1 VHRVPAYPAVVPVLL
16 DTTPLRVNASYR
28 RLFTGFTLSGIGA
41 QLAVVAIGLQVY
53 AISGTS
59 FAVGLVGLFA
69 LVPLVVM
76 GLYGG
81 ALVDAHDR
89 RTVALVS
96 GLVGWAVSI
105 ANAAYAWLG
114 HPTLWWLYLVVALQS
129 AAFGVISPARSSI
142 YPRLLDL
149 SMLPA
154 ANALNVFATNLYLT
168 VGPLLAGVLVDT
180 GGYRLAYTFDA
191 ALFSFAMWGLV
202 RLEPIPPEADPSLDL
217 SSHGAARRRRPGLS
231 SVLDGFRF
239 LGTRPNVRMT
249 FLADF
254 CAMILAQ
261 PRALFPAVA
270 ALAFGGG
277 ARTVGLMSAAVAVG
291 SVLAMVFSGRL
302 GGVVRQGLAVVV
314 AVALWGVSIAGFG
327 VAVAGA
333 GSLVDR
339 GTALWGGAVCLACAG
354 AADSVSSVFRNTILQ
369 SATPDHLRGRLQG
382 VFIVVV
388 AGGPRLGDLVA
399 GTGAT
404 AYGEAWAAIVG
415 GLLCVAAVGALSA
428 WQRGFLRYDAR
439 HPTP

>member
-1 VHRVPAYPAVVPVLL
+1 MPVLL
-16 DTTPLRVNASYR
+16 DTTPLRVNPSYR

-53 AISGTS
+53 SLSGTS

-89 RTVALVS
+89 RLVALVA
-96 GLVGWAVSI
+96 GLAGWTVSI

-129 AAFGVISPARSSI
+129 AAFGVISPARSAI

-149 SMLPA
+149 SLLPA

-168 VGPLLAGVLVDT
+168 AGPLLAGLLVDA

-191 ALFSFAMWGLV
+191 ALFTFAMWGLL
-202 RLEPIPPEADPSLDL
+202 RLEPIPPEADPDA
-217 SSHGAARRRRPGLS
+217 GPGEARRRPGLA
-231 SVLDGFRF
+231 SVLDGLRF

-302 GGVVRQGLAVVV
+302 GAVHRQGVAVVV
-314 AVALWGVSIAGFG
+314 SVALWGVSIAGFG
-327 VAVAGA
+327 LAVAGA
-333 GSLVDR
+333 GTVVER
-339 GTALWGGAVCLACAG
+339 GTALWLGAACLACAG
-354 AADSVSSVFRNTILQ
+354 AADSVSSVFRQHHPAGRDPRPPARPAAGRVHRRGRRWPAPRRPGRRDRCGGLRRGVRGGRRR
-369 SATPDHLRGRLQG
+369 HRLRGR
-382 VFIVVV
+382 
-388 AGGPRLGDLVA
+388 GGGAERLPARLPAVRRPA
-399 GTGAT
+399 PHALTR
-404 AYGEAWAAIVG
+404 VSRG
-415 GLLCVAAVGALSA
+415 GGS
-428 WQRGFLRYDAR
+428 
-439 HPTP
+439 P

>member
-1 VHRVPAYPAVVPVLL
+1 MTPSSPGLKSACSLMLTTRSGPASLPAALSLCTVARAYPAVVPVLL
-16 DTTPLRVNASYR
+16 DTTPLRVNPSYR

-114 HPTLWWLYLVVALQS
+114 QPTLWWLYLVVALQS

-168 VGPLLAGVLVDT
+168 VGPLLAGLLVDA

-202 RLEPIPPEADPSLDL
+202 RLEPIPPQADPSLDQ
-217 SSHGAARRRRPGLS
+217 SDPGAAPPRGRPAAGPARPWPPPPPPGPARRAGRPALPGHPPQRADDLPGGLLRDDPGPAAGAVPGGGRARVRRRRA
-231 SVLDGFRF
+231 DGR
-239 LGTRPNVRMT
+239 
-249 FLADF
+249 AD
-254 CAMILAQ
+254 
-261 PRALFPAVA
+261 
-270 ALAFGGG
+270 
-277 ARTVGLMSAAVAVG
+277 VG
-291 SVLAMVFSGRL
+291 SRGGRL
-302 GGVVRQGLAVVV
+302 GPRDALLRPPRRGRPPGPGRRGGRGALGRLHHRLRRRRGGCRLA
-314 AVALWGVSIAGFG
+314 GRPGN
-327 VAVAGA
+327 
-333 GSLVDR
+333 
-339 GTALWGGAVCLACAG
+339 G
-354 AADSVSSVFRNTILQ
+354 AAGRCGLPGLRRGGGLGQLGLPQHDPAVSHPRPPART
-369 SATPDHLRGRLQG
+369 APGRLH
-382 VFIVVV
+382 
-388 AGGPRLGDLVA
+388 
-399 GTGAT
+399 
-404 AYGEAWAAIVG
+404 
-415 GLLCVAAVGALSA
+415 
-428 WQRGFLRYDAR
+428 RG
-439 HPTP
+439 

>member
-1 VHRVPAYPAVVPVLL
+1 MPVLL
-16 DTTPLRVNASYR
+16 DTTPLRVNPSYR

-53 AISGTS
+53 ALSGTS

-89 RTVALVS
+89 RLVALVA
-96 GLVGWAVSI
+96 GLVGWTVSI

-129 AAFGVISPARSSI
+129 AAFGVISPARSAI

-149 SMLPA
+149 SLLPA

-168 VGPLLAGVLVDT
+168 AGPLLAGLLVDA

-191 ALFSFAMWGLV
+191 ALFTFAMWGLL
-202 RLEPIPPEADPSLDL
+202 RLEPIPPEADPDA
-217 SSHGAARRRRPGLS
+217 GPGEARRRPGLA
-231 SVLDGFRF
+231 SVLDGLRF

-302 GGVVRQGLAVVV
+302 GAVHRQGVAVVV
-314 AVALWGVSIAGFG
+314 SVALWGVSIAGFG
-327 VAVAGA
+327 LAVAGA
-333 GSLVDR
+333 GTVVER
-339 GTALWGGAVCLACAG
+339 GTALWLGAACLACAG

-369 SATPDHLRGRLQG
+369 AATPDHLRGRLQG

-399 GTGAT
+399 GTGAA
-404 AYGEAWAAIVG
+404 AYGEAFAAVAG
-415 GLLCVAAVGALSA
+415 GIACVVAVGALSA
-428 WQRGFLRYDAR
+428 SQRGFLRYDAR